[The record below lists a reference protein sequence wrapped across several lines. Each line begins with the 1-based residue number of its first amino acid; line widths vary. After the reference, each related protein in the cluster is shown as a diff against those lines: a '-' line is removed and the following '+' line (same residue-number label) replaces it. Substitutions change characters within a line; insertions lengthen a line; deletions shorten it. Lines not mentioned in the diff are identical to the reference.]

1 MKFLSYIFVIIFLSN
16 CSLNKNSNFWTEE
29 SINKSTL
36 NNHLKKILDK
46 SDNIMK
52 MSFNEYEI
60 FVNDYIKKS
69 NYPVISK

>member
-69 NYPVISK
+69 NYPNISK

>member
-69 NYPVISK
+69 NYPDISK

>member
-1 MKFLSYIFVIIFLSN
+1 MKFLSYMFVIIFLSN
-16 CSLNKNSNFWTEE
+16 CSLNKNSKFWTEE

-69 NYPVISK
+69 NYPDISK